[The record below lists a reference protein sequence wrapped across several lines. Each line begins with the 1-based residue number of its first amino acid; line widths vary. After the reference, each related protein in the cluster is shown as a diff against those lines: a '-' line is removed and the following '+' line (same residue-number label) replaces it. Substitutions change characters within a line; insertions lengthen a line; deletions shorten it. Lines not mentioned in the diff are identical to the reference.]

1 MNVTPLTYDY
11 GSLEVGMTSAPRNF
25 NVNPAAGDQYDTVTA
40 ITHSCPDFIVNAA
53 IQSGELVELFE
64 GWSTGEQLVVH
75 TLYPTRTHLP
85 PKVQRM
91 RDFLVE
97 QFKVPPWC
105 PKQVA

>member
-1 MNVTPLTYDY
+1 MVSRFKVLIRFKVQTLRAWK
-11 GSLEVGMTSAPRNF
+11 GRAMAV
-25 NVNPAAGDQYDTVTA
+25 AGQGIA
-40 ITHSCPDFIVNAA
+40 IQPDFIVNAA